1 MERHLYRFRTAE
13 RLLGSTATDI
23 KTALPGEL
31 ENLEI
36 YFAPPEQLNDPLE
49 GYKEVYW
56 AGDEIIWRNFFRH
69 YLLVLALRS
78 WELDEA
84 VRLGT
89 PLPKNLPIEQDPSNL
104 RGAFQAGYQEMDA
117 LIGGCDVI
125 QGYVRALSKNEAR
138 HYRPELSFYLAT
150 LHTRL
155 LSTVLL
161 VNFKH
166 GLSGVYPDQTSEDP
180 LGDRDLHLQA
190 ISNIEAQDGTLRD
203 AGSYEK
209 MALLNATYAIRTAHV
224 MPGGHIGAREL
235 ITAFVPHYLDQ
246 IERLMYPQWYVA
258 CFMKECNNSAIW
270 GSYGDNHRGICLRYR
285 VLGDAPSMTMEMNK
299 PDGRGYNGISHSFQ
313 NMSFKEVFYDREFSE
328 MDFFRFLGNVSNEAL
343 SGFWYSDTQGNL
355 SSKSEWLRSHSNEL
369 WMEHHQNIDFALTSK
384 LPQWGSEK
392 EYRLVLSSYLDIS
405 DKKHRILKYRF
416 TSLDGLIFGIKTPLE
431 DKLKCIRIIRAHC
444 EREGIESFN
453 FYQAYY
459 DPQTKSIE
467 HGLLPITLYEADP
480 ESEEPSGREDF

>member
-1 MERHLYRFRTAE
+1 MH
-13 RLLGSTATDI
+13 
-23 KTALPGEL
+23 
-31 ENLEI
+31 
-36 YFAPPEQLNDPLE
+36 
-49 GYKEVYW
+49 
-56 AGDEIIWRNFFRH
+56 
-69 YLLVLALRS
+69 
-78 WELDEA
+78 
-84 VRLGT
+84 
-89 PLPKNLPIEQDPSNL
+89 
-104 RGAFQAGYQEMDA
+104 
-117 LIGGCDVI
+117 
-125 QGYVRALSKNEAR
+125 
-138 HYRPELSFYLAT
+138 
-150 LHTRL
+150 
-155 LSTVLL
+155 
-161 VNFKH
+161 
-166 GLSGVYPDQTSEDP
+166 
-180 LGDRDLHLQA
+180 
-190 ISNIEAQDGTLRD
+190 
-203 AGSYEK
+203 
-209 MALLNATYAIRTAHV
+209 
-224 MPGGHIGAREL
+224 
-235 ITAFVPHYLDQ
+235 
-246 IERLMYPQWYVA
+246 PQWYVA

-343 SGFWYSDTQGNL
+343 SGFWYSDAQGNL

-369 WMEHHQNIDFALTSK
+369 WMEHHKNVDFALTSK

-405 DKKHRILKYRF
+405 DEKHRILKYRF

-444 EREGIESFN
+444 EREDIQSFN

-480 ESEEPSGREDF
+480 ESEEPSDREVF